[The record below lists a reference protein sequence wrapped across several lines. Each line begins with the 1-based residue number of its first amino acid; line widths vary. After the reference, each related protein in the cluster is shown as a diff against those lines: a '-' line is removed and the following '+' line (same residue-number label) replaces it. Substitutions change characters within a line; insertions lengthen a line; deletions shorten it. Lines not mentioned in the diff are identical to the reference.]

1 MLFRPPKPSERDILP
16 WWHPHALLRAAW
28 NLAFSAALGLAA
40 GAIALDLA
48 AQVVAKIA
56 GSAGAGSEDWRDWH
70 EPLRPLAW
78 LLGCFVAFVAYMS
91 YRMDDKTE
99 S

>member
-56 GSAGAGSEDWRDWH
+56 GAGSEDWRDWH
-70 EPLRPLAW
+70 DPLRPLAW